1 MRIGEILALK
11 LEDIKTD
18 MDETF
23 INVNKTLTRDL
34 NKKII
39 VGPRKGQ

>member
-1 MRIGEILALK
+1 
-11 LEDIKTD
+11 

-39 VGPRKGQ
+39 VGPPKTEKSINGGLYIFVS